1 MFFTPEFF
9 IDTFQNT
16 KKAVANSVFQDK
28 TLNKAAHAYIDA
40 QTVFAKVLANNSI
53 EMTRYSVDS
62 VSSIL
67 FPKSDNNI
75 NSNEVQKSQS
85 KQSHSTVHNYDTL

>member
-1 MFFTPEFF
+1 MFTPEFF

-16 KKAVANSVFQDK
+16 KKVVTNTVFKDA

-40 QTVFAKVLANNSI
+40 QTAFAKVLANNTI

-62 VSSIL
+62 VSKVL
-67 FPKSDNNI
+67 FPKKDSAA
-75 NSNEVQKSQS
+75 
-85 KQSHSTVHNYDTL
+85 